1 MQQTLKG
8 KTALVTG
15 GTAGIGKAIACLFAA
30 QGANVAI
37 FGTNEERAKA
47 VVQEMEAAK
56 CFDEQKFT
64 YVLVD
69 IAHSKEV
76 DAAVNKL
83 LADWSPIDILINN
96 AGITRD
102 NLLMRMTEEDW
113 DLVVDVNLKSV
124 YNTCRV
130 LARPMMKARAG
141 KIINITSV
149 IGLTG
154 NAGQTNYAASKSGM
168 IGFTKSL
175 AKELASRGICVN
187 CVAPGY
193 IETQMTQALPDAVK
207 EAVLSKIPLSRIGRP
222 DDIAQAVL
230 FLASNKADYIT
241 GQVLTV
247 DGGMV
252 I

>member
-1 MQQTLKG
+1 MQFTG
-8 KTALVTG
+8 KTVLVTG
-15 GTAGIGKAIACLFAA
+15 GSAGIGREIALAFAKN
-30 QGANVAI
+30 GASVAI
-37 FGTNEERAKA
+37 FGTNEERSQG
-47 VVQEMEAAK
+47 VVREMESLKIDNAQR
-56 CFDEQKFT
+56 FG
-64 YVLVD
+64 YYLVD
-69 IAHSKEV
+69 VSKTKEV
-76 DAAVNKL
+76 ETTILQL
-83 LADWSPIDILINN
+83 LSAWGQVDILVNN

-102 NLLMRMTEEDW
+102 NLLMRMSEEDW
-113 DLVVDVNLKSV
+113 DLVVDVNLKSI
-124 YNTCRV
+124 YNTCRI

-154 NAGQTNYAASKSGM
+154 NAGQVNYSASKAGM

-193 IETQMTQALPDAVK
+193 IQTQMTEGLSPQVK
-207 EAVLSKIPLSRIGRP
+207 NEVLSKVPLSRIGQP
-222 DDIAQAVL
+222 SEVAHAVL
-230 FLASNKADYIT
+230 FLASDQANYIT

-252 I
+252 M

>member
-1 MQQTLKG
+1 MQQMLKG

-15 GTAGIGKAIACLFAA
+15 GTAGIGEAIALLFAQ

-37 FGTNEERAKA
+37 FGTNEARAEA
-47 VVQEMEAAK
+47 VLQELQQARCSE
-56 CFDEQKFT
+56 EQKFT
-64 YVLVD
+64 SYLVNV
-69 IAHSKEV
+69 AHSKEV
-76 DAAVNKL
+76 EAAVGKM
-83 LADWSPIDILINN
+83 LADWGHVDILINN

-102 NLLMRMTEEDW
+102 NLLIRMSEEDW

-130 LARPMMKARAG
+130 LARPMMKARSG

-154 NAGQTNYAASKSGM
+154 NAGQVNYAASKSGM

-175 AKELASRGICVN
+175 AKELASRNICVN

-193 IETQMTQALPDAVK
+193 IETQMTQDLPAAVK
-207 EAVLSKIPLSRIGRP
+207 EAVLSKIPLSRIGQP
-222 DDIAQAVL
+222 NDIAHAVL
-230 FLASNKADYIT
+230 FLASDQANYIT

>member
-1 MQQTLKG
+1 MQHTFQG
-8 KTALVTG
+8 KTVLVTG
-15 GTAGIGKAIACLFAA
+15 GTAGIGKAIALQFAKG
-30 QGANVAI
+30 GAHVAI
-37 FGTNEERAKA
+37 FGTSEERAKA
-47 VVQEMEAAK
+47 AVEELKQSRTFE
-56 CFDEQKFT
+56 EQKFV
-64 YVLVD
+64 YHLVNVS
-69 IAHSKEV
+69 HSQEVESALQLLLKE
-76 DAAVNKL
+76 
-83 LADWSPIDILINN
+83 WSNIDILVNN

-102 NLLMRMTEEDW
+102 NLLMRMSEEDW

-154 NAGQTNYAASKSGM
+154 NAGQVNYAASKSGM

-175 AKELASRGICVN
+175 AKELASRNICVN

-193 IETQMTQALPDAVK
+193 IETQMTEKLPDGVK

-222 DDIAQAVL
+222 DEIAHAVL
-230 FLASNKADYIT
+230 FLASDKADYIT